1 MVPKGGK
8 GKYNVTVPEPF
19 GMSRRENRK
28 AKTKTIRQAWLDEQA
43 EIKKKQED

>member
-19 GMSRRENRK
+19 AMTRRENSQR
-28 AKTKTIRQAWLDEQA
+28 AKEKKTLR
-43 EIKKKQED
+43 